1 MDSRLVLAI
10 LIITFTA
17 SYSTVNA
24 NSGTLIN
31 KKVDRSID
39 LTSQLAKITTKVHVE
54 NGGKEPVST
63 YSLTL
68 DPSHGQSLSFI
79 SVSLVVDKEKN
90 QLRVTK
96 VDENNWTV
104 HLADNS
110 ISPGVTKQLEIIQ
123 VFTHLLTPHPK
134 EISQSERQLV
144 IYNGNHYFKSPYK
157 TVEQSTKIRIPP
169 SATIESVTKLKPST
183 HSGSN
188 LDFGPYNDVA
198 PNSVSELVLHFEN
211 NTPFLTVTSYERVIE
226 LSHWAGV
233 ISIEEQIELVHTGAS
248 LKGAFSRYEFQRE
261 QNSGLSAVKS
271 FRTKLPKTAFDVYYR
286 DSIGNIST
294 SGLRKTQSNLVAELR
309 PRFPL
314 FGGWKTNYILGYSL
328 PASEYL
334 LNDGNQFV
342 LRLPF
347 IGHIFDNSVID
358 QATVRVVLPE
368 GAGDIKLRLPFT
380 IQRLKDEVKKTYLDT
395 FGRTVVVLKKE
406 NLVENHKQDFEVH
419 YTFNR
424 LMMLQEPLLIV
435 SFLFILCVLVIIYAR
450 LDFSLTRDPLKGT
463 IGKVATVLE
472 SIIRK
477 QESRVT
483 SYQLYDSAITKF
495 KTNKDTAAFQSTL
508 KRLNGEL
515 KQDTQVIDE
524 LVKRIRETASSEL
537 LEKIGELQRFDKVL
551 REKLQE
557 HSNLVEKLTLGK
569 MQKQPYIEA
578 EKKLQQA
585 KEELAEK
592 LRTLTL
598 WLSTSAATW

>member
-1 MDSRLVLAI
+1 MDIRLPLSLLL
-10 LIITFTA
+10 LIVTT
-17 SYSTVNA
+17 YTVTA
-24 NSGTLIN
+24 NSALVVN

-39 LTSQLAKITTKVHVE
+39 LTSQLVKVTTKVHVE

-68 DPSHGQSLSFI
+68 DQSQGQSLSFLSAAI
-79 SVSLVVDKEKN
+79 VVDKEKVP
-90 QLRVTK
+90 LKVTK

-104 HLADNS
+104 HLLDQS
-110 ISPGVTKQLEIIQ
+110 IAPGSSKQLEIVQ

-134 EISQSERQLV
+134 EITQSDRQLV
-144 IYNGNHYFKSPYK
+144 IYNGNHYFKSPYT
-157 TVEQSTKIRIPP
+157 TVEQTTKIRIPNG
-169 SATIESVTKLKPST
+169 ATIESVSKLKPST

-211 NTPFLTVTSYERVIE
+211 NSPFLTVTTYDRLIE

-233 ISIEEQIELVHTGAS
+233 ISIEEQIELVHTGAT

-261 QNSGLSAVKS
+261 QNKALSAVRHFK
-271 FRTKLPKTAFDVYYR
+271 TKLPKTASDVYYR

-294 SGLRKTQSNLVAELR
+294 SALRKTQSNLIAELR

-314 FGGWKTNYILGYSL
+314 FGGWKTNYVLGYSL

-334 LNDGNQFV
+334 FNDGNQFV

-347 IGHIFDNSVID
+347 TGHIFDNSVID
-358 QATVRVVLPE
+358 KATVRVVLPE
-368 GAGDIKLRLPFT
+368 GAGDIKLRLPYS
-380 IQRLKDEVKKTYLDT
+380 IERAKDEVKKTYLDT
-395 FGRTVVVLKKE
+395 FGRTVVVLKKS

-450 LDFSLTRDPLKGT
+450 LDFSLTQDPLKGT
-463 IGKVATVLE
+463 VDKVAVVLE
-472 SIIRK
+472 NIVRK

-483 SYQLYDSAITKF
+483 TYGLYDSAIAKF
-495 KTNKDTAAFQSTL
+495 KSSKDATAFQATL
-508 KRLNGEL
+508 KRLNGEF
-515 KQDTQVIDE
+515 KQDTQVIAE
-524 LVKRIRETASSEL
+524 LLLRIKDTASSEL
-537 LEKIGELQRFDKVL
+537 LEKIAELQRLDKVL

-557 HSNLVEKLTLGK
+557 HSTLVEKLTLGK
-569 MQKQPYIEA
+569 MPRQSFIDA
-578 EKKLQQA
+578 EKKLQTA
-585 KEELAEK
+585 KEESAEK
-592 LRTLTL
+592 LKTLTL